1 MYSIQTNLSL
11 DAESVEALEY
21 LADKYCK
28 NNKSAYVRELLKKE
42 IKKER

>member
-1 MYSIQTNLSL
+1 MYSIQTTLSL
-11 DAESVEALEY
+11 DAESVEALKY
-21 LADKYCK
+21 LADKYSQ